1 MKLDIG
7 SHEVRSKK
15 SEVMKLEV
23 GSHEVTGRKSCF
35 ISKSLV
41 FIHNRTEQNTST
53 INNGVVM
60 VVTMVIM

>member
-1 MKLDIG
+1 MKLEIG

-23 GSHEVTGRKSCF
+23 GSHEVTSRMSCF

-41 FIHNRTEQNTST
+41 YIHNRTEQNTST
-53 INNGVVM
+53 KNNGMVM
-60 VVTMVIM
+60 VVTMFIM